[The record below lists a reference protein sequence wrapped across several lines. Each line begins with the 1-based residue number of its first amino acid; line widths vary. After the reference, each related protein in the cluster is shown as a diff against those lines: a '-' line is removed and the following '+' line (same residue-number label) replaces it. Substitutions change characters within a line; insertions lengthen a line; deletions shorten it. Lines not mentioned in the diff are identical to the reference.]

1 MNFHTSEL
9 WAAWALALLV
19 GCLHY
24 LEVSGY
30 NAVQNGLTVS
40 EQKEVFLKT
49 ENAFYFSY
57 YEDFVTAPSMKEAFG
72 QMLRDARS
80 EAPDVINAIHRFNI
94 YQEVIC
100 GFLFRCIPRWIHEEM
115 SDRRSSLMIDPWYF
129 FRGCSYVLQGLGHIA
144 LVRLAAAIGGDG
156 LRGGVLPGL
165 TLAFLAFLHRLD
177 YSRIHDVG
185 MLELRE
191 NWAMPVI
198 FAQVW
203 AMTKLLMTHPAFCG
217 TTSWEFLGWRWA
229 FRMFTVLCILLWQFS
244 AFAFLLQ
251 VSAAFLCT
259 LLACHNGARSAMM
272 ELLNSHLVALTLAA
286 VLLFGNELLVQHLL
300 VTQCVA
306 IKLVLSLRKA
316 PTWRCLWWLDGALAV
331 MLFLVLRVLQM
342 PFATAD
348 EHVWE
353 LYANKMRT
361 LFPSYLGTAVQKEP
375 TFNTSLYNAVSVFDF
390 ISWKNIEVGFQTKIY
405 HMAAM
410 ALVFQAGAF
419 LLQILP
425 HAGKETVSR
434 ESYGHVFASLVLLLQ
449 TGLFLILGCFISR
462 LKCIG
467 VPFLLLFVSVA
478 LAPKPLEVLLVHCS
492 HPGDKRPF
500 RPTPWWFLRMFVF
513 LAAVAGQLGYVTFL
527 GFKMPFIENRHTSL
541 HSDKGWPDG
550 DRGEFFSWVL
560 SNIPDD
566 EIVLAAMPLSAE
578 LRRAASTA
586 KKSMR
591 FAIHPQF
598 EAHHLRERVQE
609 LYQFY
614 QCTPPAQF
622 AKTME
627 KFQSRY
633 LILEFKRCS
642 FGPFLLDKYPEVN
655 CKEKEVPW
663 QNLFCPR
670 ALASPIFEL
679 QWANAEFA
687 VLRLKDPKE
696 VPKNV
701 KDGRVDDLKT
711 WEPMLQRCQKEE
723 PLACAARAA
732 DLALAFRKMGQM
744 QVSQILMRWA
754 EAHGDGDAAFQYIMG
769 HHLDY
774 DLQQSSRAGPYYKK
788 AVDLEPNNPVFV
800 KEYLMWLELIAKD
813 KRSLV
818 QLLSPR
824 RKRTDN
830 ELYRRALTSPRRL
843 RTDIKLALTD
853 LEDPSLACEASVT
866 AKELFQDLDWSR
878 DLWDYALENGRCN
891 QCVDNNWPIHS
902 SAKSM
907 RDEIGDWQLFLNI
920 FWRRSMRSSLLS
932 ITGHGGRHGHY
943 ARRHHLWKDSYRRG
957 TLKVPPD

>member
-1 MNFHTSEL
+1 MDLRWEVCL
-9 WAAWALALLV
+9 AWVVALLV

-24 LEVSGY
+24 AEVSGY
-30 NAVQNGLTVS
+30 NCVHNGLTVS
-40 EQKEVFLKT
+40 EQKDVFLKT

-57 YEDFVTAPSMKEAFG
+57 YEDFVTAGNLWEALWR
-72 QMLRDARS
+72 MLRDARS

-100 GFLFRCIPRWIHEEM
+100 GFLYHLIPEAIAVDNIHIW
-115 SDRRSSLMIDPWYF
+115 RREWVDPWYF
-129 FRGCSYVLQGLGHIA
+129 FRGCSYVLQGLGHVA
-144 LVRLAAAIGGDG
+144 LLRLAAAVGGDG
-156 LRGGVLPGL
+156 LWGGVLPGV
-165 TLAFLAFLHRLD
+165 TLAMLLFLHRLD
-177 YSRIHDVG
+177 FSRIHDVG

-191 NWAMPVI
+191 NWTMPVI

-203 AMTKLLMTHPAFCG
+203 AMTKLLLTHPAFSG
-217 TTSWEFLGWRWA
+217 QNTWEFLRWRWA
-229 FRMFTVLCILLWQFS
+229 FRILTVLCILLWQFS

-259 LLACHNGARSAMM
+259 LLACHNSARAAMM
-272 ELLNSHLVALTLAA
+272 ELLNSQLLAVLVAAG
-286 VLLFGNELLVQHLL
+286 LLFGNELLVQHLL
-300 VTQCVA
+300 VTQLVA

-316 PTWRCLWWLDGALAV
+316 PSWRLFWWLDGALAV
-331 MLFLVLRVLQM
+331 LLFLLLRILQM

-375 TFNTSLYNAVSVFDF
+375 TFNTRLYNAVSVFDF
-390 ISWKNIEVGFQTKIY
+390 ISWKNIEVGFQTKVY
-405 HMAAM
+405 HMAAL
-410 ALVFQAGAF
+410 ALVFQSGAL

-425 HAGKETVSR
+425 HAGKETQSQ
-434 ESYGHVFASLVLLLQ
+434 SYAHVFASMVLLLQ
-449 TGLFLILGCFISR
+449 TGLFLVLGCFISR

-467 VPFLLLFVSVA
+467 VPFLLLFASVA
-478 LAPKPLEVLLVHCS
+478 LAPKPLEMLTGRGGSDSRARALWCLRLLV
-492 HPGDKRPF
+492 
-500 RPTPWWFLRMFVF
+500 FLI
-513 LAAVAGQLGYVTFL
+513 AVAGQLGYAAFL
-527 GFKMPFIENRHTSL
+527 GFKMPFIENRHSSL
-541 HSDKGWPDG
+541 HADKGWPDG
-550 DRGEFFSWVL
+550 DRGEFFDWAL
-560 SNIPDD
+560 HHLPDN
-566 EIVLAAMPLSAE
+566 EIILAAMPLSAE
-578 LRRAASTA
+578 LRRASSTEGKA
-586 KKSMR
+586 MR

-614 QCTPPAQF
+614 QCTPPASF

-663 QNLFCPR
+663 QELFCPR
-670 ALASPIFEL
+670 ALASPLFEL

-687 VLRLKDPKE
+687 VLRLRDSKE
-696 VPKNV
+696 VARNA
-701 KDGRVDDLKT
+701 KDGHVADLKT

-723 PLACAARAA
+723 PLECAARAA

-744 QVSQILMRWA
+744 QVSQSLLRWA
-754 EAHGDGDAAFQYIMG
+754 EAHGDEDGAFQYIMG

-774 DLQQSSRAGPYYKK
+774 DLQQSQRAGPYYKR
-788 AVDLEPNNPVFV
+788 AVELESNNPVFV

-824 RKRTDN
+824 RAGSGAK
-830 ELYRRALTSPRRL
+830 RALSS
-843 RTDIKLALTD
+843 
-853 LEDPSLACEASVT
+853 LEDASLACEASVT

-878 DLWDYALENGRCN
+878 ELWEYALENGPCN
-891 QCVDNNWPIHS
+891 QCVDNNWPIHT
-902 SAKSM
+902 SAQSM
-907 RDEIGDWQLFLNI
+907 REDVGDWQLFLNI
-920 FWRRSMRSSLLS
+920 FWHRSMRSSLLS
-932 ITGHGGRHGHY
+932 ITGHGGRHGHRE
-943 ARRHHLWKDSYRRG
+943 RRYKAWKRRFR
-957 TLKVPPD
+957 LRISLHRRLAD